1 MLTKLIH
8 KMMKPL
14 AGAEPLCF
22 PHFTLSLQLLYRIG
36 HFQNK
41 KKNYLLKTQNGLRQN
56 HAIIDYIR

>member
-41 KKNYLLKTQNGLRQN
+41 KKKLLAENTKWTEAKSCN
-56 HAIIDYIR
+56 H